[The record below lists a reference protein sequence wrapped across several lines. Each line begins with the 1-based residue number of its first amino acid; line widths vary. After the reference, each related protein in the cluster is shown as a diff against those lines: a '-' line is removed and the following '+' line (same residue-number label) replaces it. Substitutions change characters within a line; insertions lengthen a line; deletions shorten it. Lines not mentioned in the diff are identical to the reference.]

1 MHFFFVPLSLLT
13 SLIPSFLLR
22 APRSS
27 CWPGGYNLVPMK
39 ITNGKEWWWFDVGA
53 FWLDGVWAQAPTQWA
68 SSTPLAL
75 HSHHALGNTP
85 QSSGLEAKGV
95 MKVSTQIKSKKHIN
109 LCPLQRALFIQS
121 KCSKLRYKKGKVLST
136 KPYPTYTLASTYCV
150 PHHNSIKESSNRLS
164 YKHTHTHTH
173 THIHFLSLSLSLT

>member
-22 APRSS
+22 APHSS
-27 CWPGGYNLVPMK
+27 CWPGGYNLVAMK

-53 FWLDGVWAQAPTQWA
+53 FWLNGVWAQAPTQWA

-95 MKVSTQIKSKKHIN
+95 MKVST
-109 LCPLQRALFIQS
+109 
-121 KCSKLRYKKGKVLST
+121 
-136 KPYPTYTLASTYCV
+136 
-150 PHHNSIKESSNRLS
+150 
-164 YKHTHTHTH
+164 
-173 THIHFLSLSLSLT
+173 